1 MKTFIANLR
10 MNDKLFLLISFM
22 FIFLTGTF
30 CQSKTTEELI
40 HERKDSFYLCEAP
53 RNGIAAANLLSGDSS
68 FSIAKTSI
76 QKAGADKHEH
86 SITFGRDS
94 NHNISISPIING
106 DVSNGSVCSDWPG
119 AFADIH
125 NHTNDQ
131 PPSAGDL
138 YYLVRL
144 NNKNQLYNSRFV
156 VTKEGAVYVLF
167 VYDLKLANDFLTKH
181 PVDQTPGFSPRFPEP
196 MFEDV
201 DKASAY
207 FEGKGIDRLT
217 AQERALA
224 LVLAKYKSGV
234 ILLKQVSIGNFLSVQ
249 TEEKDSGG
257 RIVYVVHN
265 CN

>member
-1 MKTFIANLR
+1 MSIANVR
-10 MNDKLFLLISFM
+10 PNDKLFLLITFM
-22 FIFLTGTF
+22 FLFVTNIFS
-30 CQSKTTEELI
+30 QSKIAKELI
-40 HERKDSFYLCEAP
+40 RELEECFDLCEAS
-53 RNGIAAANLLSGDSS
+53 RSGIHAVQLLSGDSS
-68 FSIAKTSI
+68 FSLSKTAI
-76 QKAGADKHEH
+76 QNAAIDKHEH

-138 YYLVRL
+138 YYLVKL